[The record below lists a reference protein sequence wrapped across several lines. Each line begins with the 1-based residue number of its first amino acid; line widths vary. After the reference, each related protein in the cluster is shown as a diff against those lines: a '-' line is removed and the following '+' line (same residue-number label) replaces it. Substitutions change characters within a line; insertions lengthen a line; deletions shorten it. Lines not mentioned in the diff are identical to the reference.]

1 VDFLC
6 ASHPD
11 LGRLGD
17 VCPFARTAVL
27 KRSIAFFRNSS
38 ESAAALSKDVEA
50 HLQQFQQSGATRDIY
65 QCRII
70 VPTALDEP
78 ASAVEAVQ
86 KRLKPA
92 FVKRHMMIGQF
103 FESCPESG
111 LWNTLFRP
119 LQSPVPLIAIRNMVP
134 TDIAFLYGNE
144 RYVRTYLEKF
154 GNRGTAAI
162 RQFEATLET
171 DK

>member
-1 VDFLC
+1 MGTGTIESEHLSLEDASRDERFREIIEWIVDFLC
-6 ASHPD
+6 AAHPD

-27 KRSIAFFRNSS
+27 KSSIAFFRNSS

-86 KRLKPA
+86 KPCARILRNSA
-92 FVKRHMMIGQF
+92 IV
-103 FESCPESG
+103 E
-111 LWNTLFRP
+111 RP
-119 LQSPVPLIAIRNMVP
+119 L
-134 TDIAFLYGNE
+134 
-144 RYVRTYLEKF
+144 F
-154 GNRGTAAI
+154 GNLRRHWRRTNDW
-162 RQFEATLET
+162 LE
-171 DK
+171 DRHLR